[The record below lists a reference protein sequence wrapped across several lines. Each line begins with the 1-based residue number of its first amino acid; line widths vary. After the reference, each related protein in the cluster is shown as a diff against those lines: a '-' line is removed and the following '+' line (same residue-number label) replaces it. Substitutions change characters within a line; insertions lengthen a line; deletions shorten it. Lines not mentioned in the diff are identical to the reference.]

1 MTEFRFPLYYKI
13 FICIVAVALVCFFY
27 FVFKM
32 LLEKPNETDWNIFN
46 IVLGVSIF
54 LAITL
59 VIEIFN
65 AFTAKFAISKDRITV
80 ARNFSEKQLLYKE
93 IVGFRIREQYI
104 FFESKNCK
112 SRIKISSLFD
122 NYKEILDWAS
132 KNFQNLD
139 IADAAEENK
148 KILSDVDYGWTVVE
162 RNNNLKRAK
171 KVAVALNITG
181 IWLLIWL
188 VAYPKPYELV
198 IISSILFP
206 ILCLIILKYF
216 KGLLLFD
223 ARTKSGHPTIMLSI
237 ISPSVGLLIRTLQD
251 YKIFNYSNVWIPSL
265 LIAAT
270 YVVILI
276 IDDKTLKND
285 KAKQYFTL
293 FTYCVA
299 MFAYSFSTVVIIN
312 CLYDRSIPNLFTSTI
327 TDKKFIQGYSSSST
341 YSVKLTSWG
350 EQKEAKEVSVTKDE
364 FKNMEIN
371 DQVSILYKKGL
382 FDISWYEIKF
392 KSSK

>member
-1 MTEFRFPLYYKI
+1 MTEFRLPLYYKI
-13 FICIVAVALVCFFY
+13 FICIVTVALVCFFY
-27 FVFKM
+27 FVFKL
-32 LLEKPNETDWNIFN
+32 LLEKPNEIDWNIFN

-54 LAITL
+54 LAIAL
-59 VIEIFN
+59 VIELFN
-65 AFTAKFAISKDRITV
+65 AFTAKFSISKDRITV
-80 ARNFSEKQLLYKE
+80 ARNFFEKQLLYKE
-93 IVGFRIREQYI
+93 IEGFRIREQYI
-104 FFESKNCK
+104 FFESKNGK

-122 NYKEILDWAS
+122 NYKEILDWAFS
-132 KNFQNLD
+132 NFQNLD
-139 IADAAEENK
+139 IADDAEENK
-148 KILSDVDYGWTVVE
+148 KIISDVDYGWTVLE
-162 RNNNLKRAK
+162 RSNNLKRAK

-188 VAYPKPYELV
+188 FAYPKPYDLV

-223 ARTKSGHPTIMLSI
+223 ARTKSAHPTIMLAI
-237 ISPSVGLLIRTLQD
+237 ISPSVGLLIRALQD
-251 YKIFNYSNVWIPSL
+251 FKIFNYSNVWIPSL

-293 FTYCVA
+293 FTYCGA
-299 MFAYSFSTVVIIN
+299 TFAYSFSAVVIIN

-371 DQVSILYKKGL
+371 DQVSILSKKGL
-382 FDISWYEIKF
+382 LDISWYEIKV